1 MSELPPAPA
10 PAVDEGVQAALHE
23 SLELSGPPRVDEVRM
38 CAELAAR
45 RERELRPAEHGL
57 AEARV
62 AVDLRDRGH
71 RDGVRRRA
79 APARA

>member
-45 RERELRPAEHGL
+45 R
-57 AEARV
+57 V
-62 AVDLRDRGH
+62 NS
-71 RDGVRRRA
+71 
-79 APARA
+79 APPSMVWRKLG